1 MMWTSRELDLLIDMV
16 ENRLSDMMVVDRE
29 DVRERNALR
38 TGLGKLQ
45 DLRGRLPKGRH
56 GPARD
61 ALTTA
66 VANLV
71 AA

>member
-1 MMWTSRELDLLIDMV
+1 MTWTSRELDLLIDMV

-29 DVRERNALR
+29 DVRERNALQ
-38 TGLGKLQ
+38 TGLTKLTA
-45 DLRGRLPKGRH
+45 LRGRLPRGRH

-61 ALTTA
+61 TLTTDSG
-66 VANLV
+66 LV

>member
-29 DVRERNALR
+29 DVRERNALK

-45 DLRGRLPKGRH
+45 DLRGRMPRGRH

-61 ALTTA
+61 ALPVDA
-66 VANLV
+66 GLV

>member
-1 MMWTSRELDLLIDMV
+1 MTWTSRELDLLIDMV

-29 DVRERNALR
+29 DVRERNALQ
-38 TGLGKLQ
+38 TGLSKLTA
-45 DLRGRLPKGRH
+45 LRGRLPRGRH

-61 ALTTA
+61 TLTTEA
-66 VANLV
+66 GLV

>member
-1 MMWTSRELDLLIDMV
+1 MTWTSRELDLLIDMV

-29 DVRERNALR
+29 DVRERNALK
-38 TGLGKLQ
+38 TGLTKLTE
-45 DLRGRLPKGRH
+45 LRGQMPRGRH

-61 ALTTA
+61 IAA
-66 VANLV
+66 AEPGLV

>member
-1 MMWTSRELDLLIDMV
+1 MIWTSRELDLLIDMV

-45 DLRGRLPKGRH
+45 EIGRAH
-56 GPARD
+56 
-61 ALTTA
+61 
-66 VANLV
+66 V
-71 AA
+71 